1 MPPDRGVDRTAG
13 TFEGPNNE
21 REIDFRYLTLG
32 ELSRELLMRPVIFR
46 DDETT
51 ARLLVETM
59 NNAGTLFSADPGEA
73 GAMMKQGVDQ
83 SMRLVSGA
91 RMHDQPRR
99 FVEHEQVVVFEENLE
114 RNLLGLR
121 VNFTKRRNGQP
132 NDIAGAHRLASA
144 D

>member
-1 MPPDRGVDRTAG
+1 
-13 TFEGPNNE
+13 
-21 REIDFRYLTLG
+21 L
-32 ELSRELLMRPVIFR
+32 VIFR

-83 SMRLVSGA
+83 SMRLVSRA

-99 FVEHEQVVVFEENLE
+99 FVEHEQVVVFEEDLE
-114 RNLLGLR
+114 RNFLGLR
-121 VNFTKRRNGQP
+121 VNFTKRRNSQP
-132 NDIAGAHRLASA
+132 NDIAGADSLASA

>member
-21 REIDFRYLTLG
+21 REIDFLYLALG
-32 ELSRELLMRPVIFR
+32 ELSRELLVRRVIFR

-73 GAMMKQGVDQ
+73 ECNDE
-83 SMRLVSGA
+83 A
-91 RMHDQPRR
+91 RR
-99 FVEHEQVVVFEENLE
+99 
-114 RNLLGLR
+114 
-121 VNFTKRRNGQP
+121 
-132 NDIAGAHRLASA
+132 
-144 D
+144 

>member
-1 MPPDRGVDRTAG
+1 MPPDRGVDRTTG
-13 TFEGPNNE
+13 TSEGPNNE
-21 REIDFRYLTLG
+21 REIDFLYLTLG
-32 ELSRELLMRPVIFR
+32 ELSRELLVRRVIFR
-46 DDETT
+46 DNETT

-73 GAMMKQGVDQ
+73 CAMMKQGVDQ
-83 SMRLVSGA
+83 SMRLVPGA

-121 VNFTKRRNGQP
+121 VNFTKRRNG
-132 NDIAGAHRLASA
+132 
-144 D
+144 

>member
-1 MPPDRGVDRTAG
+1 
-13 TFEGPNNE
+13 
-21 REIDFRYLTLG
+21 
-32 ELSRELLMRPVIFR
+32 
-46 DDETT
+46 
-51 ARLLVETM
+51 
-59 NNAGTLFSADPGEA
+59 
-73 GAMMKQGVDQ
+73 MMKQGVDQ

-114 RNLLGLR
+114 RNLLSLR

-132 NDIAGAHRLASA
+132 NYIAGAHRLAST